1 MDDMDLLSK
10 FFKQSSINQLEPARV
25 HSLLSQ
31 SPKPFL
37 LDVRTA
43 GEYKNGHISGAVL
56 IPLDELT
63 TRMGRIPKSR
73 EIICI
78 CESGSRSSLAARQL
92 SKIGYKVNNLHGGMN
107 RWQRAGLQVKKGMD

>member
-1 MDDMDLLSK
+1 MDLFSK
-10 FFKQSSINQLEPARV
+10 FFKQSSVNQLEPDQL
-25 HSLLSQ
+25 HSLLNQ
-31 SPKPFL
+31 SPRPFL

-43 GEYKNGHISGAVL
+43 GEFKNGHIQGAVL

-78 CESGSRSSLAARQL
+78 CESGSRSSVAARQL
-92 SKIGYKVNNLHGGMN
+92 SSLGYKVNNLRGGMN
-107 RWQRAGLQVKKGMD
+107 RWQRTGLQVKKGMA